1 MMDRISRPLDIR
13 SVQPI
18 VVGILT
24 SAIYFAAVTLML
36 RNYAA
41 VEWGIYR
48 IHFGS
53 IGLDD
58 LLAIIVFLAL
68 GGAFVPRSMAS
79 PSSLFLTIC
88 YLFIVIPAGVCLTG
102 MDSGGNSV
110 NRYYTMFFV
119 LGGFIIASLICKK
132 GQENVEEGR
141 EPLPILA
148 PFLLVCA
155 GLLLVF
161 LYLRFGSV
169 MSFASLDNLYEQR
182 ERGSAQNF
190 IEGYAQ
196 TYSQFVFSTGLVA
209 FGLYRKNFAYLAV
222 GLTGSIMNY
231 AITAEKSGLMYPA
244 FILALYLALSS
255 GRKILSSTYFVMAA
269 LSVIL
274 FVSALTWEQ
283 SDISD
288 FICWYFGTRTVL
300 TPGIFIAHYT
310 DFFYDRGYTYF
321 SHIRG
326 LNFFLPIPVQY
337 LSEVRWPSLGLI
349 VGEDFIGFPKLNANA
364 SFVASDGIASLG
376 QPGIVVAFLI
386 FAAFMRALDWAGRGL
401 SNRLLLPVLLP
412 IALTLTNGS
421 VLTVLTS
428 IGGIFWILVL
438 RFAFSAPVSDT
449 KNSP

>member
-1 MMDRISRPLDIR
+1 MDRTKRALDIR

-18 VVGILT
+18 IVGIFC

-48 IHFGS
+48 IHYGS
-53 IGLDD
+53 IDLDD
-58 LLAIIVFLAL
+58 LVAITLFVVL
-68 GGAFVPRSMAS
+68 GGAFVPRSIES

-102 MDSGGNSV
+102 MDSGSGI

-119 LGGFIIASLICKK
+119 LLGFLVASLICKR
-132 GQENVEEGR
+132 GESNEELGR
-141 EPLPILA
+141 EPSLFFGPV
-148 PFLLVCA
+148 LLVGA
-155 GLLLVF
+155 ILLLFF

-169 MSFASLDNLYEQR
+169 MSFVSLDNLYEQR

-196 TYSQFVFSTGLVA
+196 TYSQYVFSTGLVA
-209 FGLYRKNFAYLAV
+209 FGLFRKNLAYVSV
-222 GLTGSIMNY
+222 GLVGSIMNF
-231 AITAEKSGLMYPA
+231 AITAEKSGLMYPV
-244 FILALYLALSS
+244 FILALYFALSS
-255 GRKILSSTYFVMAA
+255 GRKILYSSFFVMML
-269 LSVIL
+269 LSVVL
-274 FVSALTWEQ
+274 FVSALTWEY
-283 SDISD
+283 SSVSD
-288 FICWYFGTRTVL
+288 FVCWYFGTRTVL

-310 DFFYDRGYTYF
+310 DFFFDRGYTYF

-337 LSEVRWPSLGLI
+337 LSDGRWPALGLI

-376 QPGIVVAFLI
+376 QPGIIVAFLI
-386 FAAFMRALDWAGRGL
+386 FAAIMRALDWAGRGVP
-401 SNRLLLPVLLP
+401 NRLLLPLLLP

-421 VLTVLTS
+421 ALSVLTS
-428 IGGIFWILVL
+428 TGGIFWIVML
-438 RFAFSAPVSDT
+438 RYAFSTPRTA
-449 KNSP
+449 KGGG